1 MNTAAP
7 NATYVH
13 NHQPQSQAK
22 QDSYAADRISAQE
35 AMKSMRISD
44 PQQVTWFTCDQ
55 WFIFHFSL
63 FVGTKR
69 LF

>member
-7 NATYVH
+7 NATYIH
-13 NHQPQSQAK
+13 THQSQNQAR

-55 WFIFHFSL
+55 LTSFHFSL
-63 FVGTKR
+63 FIGTKR
-69 LF
+69 LL